1 MNVGVVVFWLSVKK
15 TCPLGFS
22 GSANGQNIPPTST
35 GRLIRTAVMRG
46 NTPVGRATVN
56 DISLRQTSDA
66 AEKKALNHGST
77 QLNTDEERDWWLVGL
92 VGVATLARFRH
103 PEIH

>member
-22 GSANGQNIPPTST
+22 GSANGQNLPPTSAILET
-35 GRLIRTAVMRG
+35 RAAVMRG

-66 AEKKALNHGST
+66 AEKKALNPGST
-77 QLNTDEERDWWLVGL
+77 QLNTDEERD
-92 VGVATLARFRH
+92 
-103 PEIH
+103 